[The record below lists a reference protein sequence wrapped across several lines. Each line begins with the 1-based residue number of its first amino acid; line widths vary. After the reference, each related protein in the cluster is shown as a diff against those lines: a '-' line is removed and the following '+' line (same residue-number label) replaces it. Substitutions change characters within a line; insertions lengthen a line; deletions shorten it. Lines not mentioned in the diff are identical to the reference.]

1 MPIVEILILCRV
13 VDNYGDIGFVYRL
26 ARALSALD
34 PSLRLA
40 LAVSDLT
47 AFSYMAPGLD
57 ASKAFQRYCGWDVLD
72 WNAAEQ
78 CAAWCRSHGVRL
90 VIECFQCGRPDW
102 LDAYLFGGGLPEGQ
116 TARIINLEY
125 LTAEDWAED
134 FHLLKSGTRS
144 ASVKKV
150 NFMPGFTPRTGGLL
164 LERGFMD
171 LLAGRETARE
181 RIRRQLAGQAGGL
194 AGQSGLPD
202 PSACNILVFSYEKD
216 FTPLVRALE
225 RFHAEGGKP
234 VVYLAPGRGAASFK
248 AACTECAAAGASGAA
263 GTAGRTAGA
272 PFPLVELPRLDQE
285 LWDALLV
292 SCDVAFVRGEES
304 FARAC
309 LASRPFLWQAYRQDG
324 AFHLVKV
331 AALLERMRDFFAPD
345 DFSLLAELFLLYNI
359 DNSDAGIDAGKA
371 AGAAAAGGSA
381 AADSAEAAEAVAAL
395 CPGLLPHLAE
405 SGWQDRRLAEL
416 AFRFLREGEHLAPC
430 FAAFSASLIANGDL
444 AAHLLACLREKCG

>member
-26 ARALSALD
+26 ARALSALA

-125 LTAEDWAED
+125 LTAEAWAED

-144 ASVKKV
+144 ASVKKL

-181 RIRRQLAGQAGGL
+181 RIRRQLAGQSGGL

-202 PSACNILVFSYEKD
+202 PSACTILVFSYEKD
-216 FTPLVRALE
+216 FTPLVRAFE
-225 RFHAEGGKP
+225 RFHAEGGEP

-248 AACTECAAAGASGAA
+248 AAYADCAAAGV
-263 GTAGRTAGA
+263 AGRTAAAPAGPGGTVGA

-292 SCDVAFVRGEES
+292 SCDLAFVRGEES

-309 LASRPFLWQAYRQDG
+309 LASRPFVWHAYRQEG
-324 AFHLVKV
+324 GFHLVKV
-331 AALLERMRDFFAPD
+331 AALLERMRGFFAPD

-359 DNSDAGIDAGKA
+359 DNSDAGKA

-381 AADSAEAAEAVAAL
+381 VEAIEAIEAVSAL
-395 CPGLLPHLAE
+395 CPGLLPQLAE

-416 AFRFLREGEHLAPC
+416 AFRFLREGERLAPC

-444 AAHLLACLREKCG
+444 ASHLLAYLREKCR